1 MVDYWKHF
9 RQVQLNT
16 SIDAIGDRDRYIR
29 YPSTWEKIE
38 ENFHK
43 LRALDNV
50 EIQIHC
56 TVQVLN
62 VCAIDELIEWGLSSG
77 IEPKQFYFNILN
89 HPECMNIRSLPIA
102 LKNLAELKL
111 QPYLE
116 IPKVQDIIRYMWAE
130 DWHEKRWGEF
140 VAYNT
145 KIDELQRGEL
155 LDVCPE
161 FKDYV

>member
-1 MVDYWKHF
+1 M
-9 RQVQLNT
+9 
-16 SIDAIGDRDRYIR
+16 
-29 YPSTWEKIE
+29 
-38 ENFHK
+38 
-43 LRALDNV
+43 

-62 VCAIDELIEWGLSSG
+62 VCAIDELIEWGLSAG